1 MVDMVRTRLPGH
13 VFSPDYEFPAEKAAL
28 MQKICTKTEAGKPN
42 IIELRGE
49 IKYDVRLGRSVDV

>member
-1 MVDMVRTRLPGH
+1 